1 MIFMT
6 RYYNRSRHSCR
17 IVSVSQNLIK
27 LFRLALILL
36 MAVFASSCEKGILKI
51 GGDILPNGDF
61 VSIKSIDT
69 LSIFSYTMFN
79 DSARSDLPSVSY
91 LGHDYDPSFGSSTA
105 GFVTQIRLSS
115 KWDPVLFTVDS
126 TKLFLHIL
134 TTKGSADVVHSISLY
149 EIADQL
155 YTDTAYYPNTPINTT
170 GFKVSDIVLP
180 TLRADTINDVELSL
194 PGNGVEFG
202 NYLIR
207 DTTKLFYNNNKAD
220 FRSYFKG
227 LYFQMNSTSDPF
239 LISLSLISDQT
250 TYYNY
255 FVLFGHDSTGAA
267 IEYSFDLDA
276 KNTNASFNVFS
287 HDFNTATLGSKMIH
301 RNTTYKDTVSYLQA
315 LNGVYT
321 QINLP
326 GLKNIKNDISFG
338 KIAINRAR
346 LVVPVYFTATSD
358 HPYISK
364 VVPARLLL
372 RYRSKTGLRYN
383 VPDFSLASTVDTNH
397 DFFDGRL
404 DTVAHVYN
412 FNIPAFVQAYLED
425 ATGNVEPELEIYQ
438 GAGTN
443 NAVLGAN
450 KGVPTVKFEF
460 TYTKF

>member
-1 MIFMT
+1 
-6 RYYNRSRHSCR
+6 
-17 IVSVSQNLIK
+17 
-27 LFRLALILL
+27 
-36 MAVFASSCEKGILKI
+36 MAFFASSCEKGILKI

-79 DSARSDLPSVSY
+79 DSSRSDLPSASY
-91 LGHDYDPSFGSSTA
+91 LGHNYDPSFGSSTA
-105 GFVTQIRLSS
+105 GFVTQIRLST
-115 KWDPVLFTVDS
+115 KWIPQQFTVDS
-126 TKLFLHIL
+126 VKLFLHIL
-134 TTKGSADVVHSISLY
+134 KGTVSGGSDVVHSISIS
-149 EIADQL
+149 EIANQIYVDS
-155 YTDTAYYPNTPINTT
+155 AYYPNTPIPLT
-170 GFKVSDIVLP
+170 GFKVTDIVLP
-180 TLRADTINDVELSL
+180 ALRTDTINDVELSL

-207 DTTKLFYNNNKAD
+207 DTTKLFYNNNKSD

-227 LYFQMNSTSDPF
+227 LYFQMNSTPDPF
-239 LISLSLISDQT
+239 LIPLVLISDQT

-255 FVLFGHDSTGAA
+255 FVLFGHDSTSTT
-267 IEYSFDLDA
+267 IEYAFDIDA
-276 KNTNASFNVFS
+276 KNTNASFNVFT
-287 HDFNTATLGSKMIH
+287 HDFSTATLGSKMIH
-301 RNTTYKDTVSYLQA
+301 RNTTYKDTVSYLQS

-358 HPYISK
+358 QPYISK
-364 VVPARLLL
+364 AVPARLLL